1 MRFNCHNVEGYADA
15 LGRAMSRGL
24 SASEAKRRLC
34 EDFEFAREYN
44 FNSVAFIKND
54 RLSNDKEK
62 WGTLDEEGGYDIDSI
77 MHYASYAFG
86 DLPECYRDKDNC
98 PLLRIKKDE
107 QGKEIGT
114 ALIGVPDHVSQGDVA
129 WVKKYYC
136 WPAVVDQTCPM

>member
-1 MRFNCHNVEGYADA
+1 VRFNCHNVEGYADA

-24 SASEAKRRLC
+24 SASEVKRRLC

-62 WGTLDEEGGYDIDSI
+62 WGTLEEEGGYDIDSI

-107 QGKEIGT
+107 HGKEIGT

-129 WVKKYYC
+129 
-136 WPAVVDQTCPM
+136 

>member
-24 SASEAKRRLC
+24 SASEVKRRLC

-107 QGKEIGT
+107 HGKEIGT

-129 WVKKYYC
+129 
-136 WPAVVDQTCPM
+136 

>member
-1 MRFNCHNVEGYADA
+1 VRFNCHNVEGYYDA

-34 EDFEFAREYN
+34 EDFDFAREYN

-54 RLSNDKEK
+54 RLSNDPKQ
-62 WGTLDEEGGYDIDSI
+62 WGKLDEEGGYDIDSI

-86 DLPECYRDKDNC
+86 DLSECYQNKDNC
-98 PLLRIKKDE
+98 PLLRIRKDAS
-107 QGKEIGT
+107 GKEIGT
-114 ALIGVPDHVSQGDVA
+114 ALIGVPDHVSQGDIA

-136 WPAVVDQTCPM
+136 WPAVAGQTCST

>member
-62 WGTLDEEGGYDIDSI
+62 WGTLEEEGGYDIDSI

-98 PLLRIKKDE
+98 PLLRIKKDAE
-107 QGKEIGT
+107 GKEIGM

-129 WVKKYYC
+129 
-136 WPAVVDQTCPM
+136 

>member
-107 QGKEIGT
+107 HGKEIGT

-129 WVKKYYC
+129 
-136 WPAVVDQTCPM
+136 

>member
-62 WGTLDEEGGYDIDSI
+62 WGTLEEEGGYDIDSI

-107 QGKEIGT
+107 HGKEIGT

-129 WVKKYYC
+129 C
-136 WPAVVDQTCPM
+136 

>member
-24 SASEAKRRLC
+24 SASEVKRRLC

-62 WGTLDEEGGYDIDSI
+62 WGTLEEEGGYDIDSI

-107 QGKEIGT
+107 HGKEIGT

-129 WVKKYYC
+129 
-136 WPAVVDQTCPM
+136 